1 MFDRLGD
8 DCKDVL
14 LPQARRST
22 QPAGYPVLAEVSQE
36 GGQSGQC
43 CMQMKRIFVAA
54 VMSIALAKAAGA
66 ADGRP
71 ASRGPGPEFRAP
83 DKEHWMTSAEMV
95 REFEADGEEAY
106 QIGEGDEIA
115 VEIWDRA
122 ELSGKHVVG
131 PDGKITLPV
140 SGCLRIAGQSR
151 EQAARAIHDA
161 LAPFYLDLTVDV
173 RIERYTSNRIFILGR
188 VSNAGVLQFES
199 PPTLLEAITRAGSL
213 PMSLAAEKA
222 PLTRCAVFRGRDRAI
237 WIDLRELLMQ
247 GNLAL
252 NLRLRRNDLV
262 YVPDA
267 DDRLVYVLGEVLR
280 PGALHMTPHMCLM
293 DAFAQVGGITP
304 EAAASK
310 IHLIRPSTG
319 TERELSFQELLQSNR
334 EWNVSLEEGDIL
346 YVPSRRVGRVSYW
359 MQKLTPFGSFAVTG
373 ATVTK

>member
-1 MFDRLGD
+1 MR
-8 DCKDVL
+8 
-14 LPQARRST
+14 
-22 QPAGYPVLAEVSQE
+22 
-36 GGQSGQC
+36 
-43 CMQMKRIFVAA
+43 MKSIFVAA
-54 VMSIALAKAAGA
+54 GMSLALAQAGGA
-66 ADGRP
+66 AD
-71 ASRGPGPEFRAP
+71 SRAAAHGPDPEFRAP

-95 REFEADGEEAY
+95 REFEAGGEEAY

-115 VEIWDRA
+115 VEIWDRV

-151 EQAARAIHDA
+151 EQAASAIHDA
-161 LAPFYLDLTVDV
+161 LAPFYTDLMVDV

-188 VSNAGVLQFES
+188 VSNAGALQFES

-213 PMSLAAEKA
+213 PMSLAAEKP

-237 WIDLRELLMQ
+237 WIDLKELLTQ

-252 NLRLRRNDLV
+252 NLRLKRNDLI

-267 DDRLVYVLGEVLR
+267 DERLVYVLGEVLR
-280 PGALHMTPHMCLM
+280 PGALRLTPHMSLM
-293 DAFAQVGGITP
+293 DAFAQAGGVTP
-304 EAAASK
+304 EAASSK

-319 TERELSFQELLQSNR
+319 TDRELSVPELLKSNR

-346 YVPSRRVGRVSYW
+346 YVPSRRLGRVAYW
-359 MQKLTPFGSFAVTG
+359 MQKVSPFSNFVVLGTTLA
-373 ATVTK
+373 K